1 MSHFDVMELFP
12 TPLITI
18 HIEEDTSE
26 LLKIT
31 NYTESVCDNYG
42 EGKVQNDVNG
52 KRLLEDYP
60 HIRDMLLEKYKK
72 VMKNYMSLK
81 EKDYIITTSW
91 VTYME
96 KGGRSDRHLHRNCFW
111 SGIYYFQED
120 YPEGTG
126 KIKFHGPQS
135 LGDYYMGVQ
144 EYNDM
149 RVSNSTAWTFAPTP
163 KTLFLFPSYL
173 EHEILT
179 HNIDTIRKS
188 LAFNIAPISRY
199 GAFDSSYDLS
209 WCNM

>member
-72 VMKNYMSLK
+72 VTLRN
-81 EKDYIITTSW
+81 IIQ
-91 VTYME
+91 
-96 KGGRSDRHLHRNCFW
+96 H
-111 SGIYYFQED
+111 
-120 YPEGTG
+120 
-126 KIKFHGPQS
+126 
-135 LGDYYMGVQ
+135 
-144 EYNDM
+144 
-149 RVSNSTAWTFAPTP
+149 
-163 KTLFLFPSYL
+163 
-173 EHEILT
+173 
-179 HNIDTIRKS
+179 
-188 LAFNIAPISRY
+188 
-199 GAFDSSYDLS
+199 
-209 WCNM
+209 

>member
-26 LLKIT
+26 LLEIT

-42 EGKVQNDVNG
+42 ADKVQNDVNG
-52 KRLLEDYP
+52 KRLLENYP
-60 HIRDMLLEKYKK
+60 HIRNMLLEKYKK
-72 VMKNYMSLK
+72 VMKNYMALK
-81 EKDYIITTSW
+81 EKEYIITTSW

-126 KIKFHGPQS
+126 KIKFHGTQS
-135 LGDYYMGVQ
+135 LGDFYMGVQ

-149 RVSNSTAWTFAPTP
+149 RVSNSTAWTFQPTP

-173 EHEILT
+173 EHEILP

-188 LAFNIAPISRY
+188 LAFNVVPISKY

-209 WCNM
+209 WSNK

>member
-18 HIEEDTSE
+18 NIEEDTSE
-26 LLKIT
+26 LLEIT

-42 EGKVQNDVNG
+42 ADKVQNDVNG

-72 VMKNYMSLK
+72 VMENYMSLK

-111 SGIYYFQED
+111 SGIYYFQKE
-120 YPEGTG
+120 YPEGSA
-126 KIKFHGPQS
+126 KIKFHGVQS
-135 LGDYYMGVQ
+135 LGDFYFGYKNILICGLVIQ
-144 EYNDM
+144 LLGLLNQNLKLYI
-149 RVSNSTAWTFAPTP
+149 F
-163 KTLFLFPSYL
+163 FPV
-173 EHEILT
+173 I
-179 HNIDTIRKS
+179 
-188 LAFNIAPISRY
+188 
-199 GAFDSSYDLS
+199 
-209 WCNM
+209 